1 VKLPYNPEQ
10 ATKLRQHPKMSFH
23 HHDTGGRLA
32 PQMASRLAREVR
44 DLILKPES
52 GVCLIVDEATGL
64 PPTLH
69 ELTVRLVLIANE
81 TFAGSLRY
89 FPYFLPCLFCRPC
102 IFVSY
107 LWSVVS

>member
-1 VKLPYNPEQ
+1 
-10 ATKLRQHPKMSFH
+10 MSFH

-69 ELTVRLVLIANE
+69 ELTVRLVLMAND
-81 TFAGSLRY
+81 TFAGLSDI
-89 FPYFLPCLFCRPC
+89 PYFLRVVLSPMYFC
-102 IFVSY
+102 FVP
-107 LWSVVS
+107 LVGCVVKFSL

>member
-1 VKLPYNPEQ
+1 
-10 ATKLRQHPKMSFH
+10 MSFH

-81 TFAGSLRY
+81 TFAGSLR
-89 FPYFLPCLFCRPC
+89 
-102 IFVSY
+102 
-107 LWSVVS
+107 

>member
-1 VKLPYNPEQ
+1 
-10 ATKLRQHPKMSFH
+10 MSFH

-69 ELTVRLVLIANE
+69 ELTVRPRVDGQRTYILVWVSQI
-81 TFAGSLRY
+81 FRS
-89 FPYFLPCLFCRPC
+89 FFVLFCRPC